1 MATLGTKKNS
11 LLMPNIDDRGRPFQD
26 AKTRLWSRY
35 LTSKEFIDEF
45 VDIRPLNYG
54 LESQTVDIVDSD
66 MDADGK
72 VTVTIDVDVSGI
84 TQEVTQSIDGGTF

>member
-11 LLMPNIDDRGRPFQD
+11 LLMPYIDDRGRPFQN
-26 AKTRLWSRY
+26 AETKLWNRY

-45 VDIRPLNYG
+45 VDIKPLNDG
-54 LESQTVDIVDSD
+54 LPSQNVDIVDSD

-72 VTVTIDVDVSGI
+72 VIVTIDVDVSGI
-84 TQEVTQSIDGGTF
+84 TAEVTENIDGGTY

>member
-11 LLMPNIDDRGRPFQD
+11 LLMPYIDDRGRAFQD
-26 AKTRLWSRY
+26 AETKLWSRY
-35 LTSKEFIDEF
+35 ITSKEFIDEF
-45 VDIRPLNYG
+45 VDIKPLNDG
-54 LESQTVDIVDSD
+54 LPSQSVDIVDSD

>member
-1 MATLGTKKNS
+1 M
-11 LLMPNIDDRGRPFQD
+11 
-26 AKTRLWSRY
+26 
-35 LTSKEFIDEF
+35 TSKEFIDEF

-54 LESQTVDIVDSD
+54 LASQNVDIVDSD

>member
-11 LLMPNIDDRGRPFQD
+11 LLMPYIDDRGRPFQN
-26 AKTRLWSRY
+26 AETKLWNRY

-45 VDIRPLNYG
+45 VDIKPLNDG
-54 LESQTVDIVDSD
+54 LPSQNVDIVDSD

-72 VTVTIDVDVSGI
+72 VIVTIDVDVSGI
-84 TQEVTQSIDGGTF
+84 TQEVTQSIDGGHF